1 MEMKTA
7 QVWIGND
14 VDGHAEPAEQLATFA
29 YYINGSGRQFRFVV
43 TRRANGEARVTHR
56 LTGLSIAAVNAASSL
71 GDWLVAG
78 KGAVDALVAQK
89 GADRVRDVLT
99 RAETVGYGLLRG
111 KSAA

>member
-1 MEMKTA
+1 MKQA

-29 YYINGSGRQFRFVV
+29 YYINGSGRQFRFIV
-43 TRRANGEARVTHR
+43 TRRGGEVRVTHR
-56 LTGLSIAAVNAASSL
+56 LTGLSIATVNAVSSL
-71 GDWLVAG
+71 GDWQLAG
-78 KGAVDALVAQK
+78 KGAIDDLVAQK

-111 KSAA
+111 QCAQ